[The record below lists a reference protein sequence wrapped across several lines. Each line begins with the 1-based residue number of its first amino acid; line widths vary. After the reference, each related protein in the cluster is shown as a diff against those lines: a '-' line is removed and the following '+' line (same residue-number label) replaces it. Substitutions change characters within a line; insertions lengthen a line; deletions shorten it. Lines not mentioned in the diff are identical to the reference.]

1 MSRFKVVVSD
11 QVFPSVDLE
20 RRILAEI
27 DADLVVASG
36 TRDEVLEIARDA
48 DAILNTYLPFDAD
61 AIERLERCKIIARY
75 GIGVDNID
83 LDAARRKGIVVT
95 NVPDYCVEEVA
106 THTLALILAVARKVV
121 TADRLVRDGEWTI
134 EPLRPLRRLSELTV
148 GLLGYGKIAR
158 RVAAALETLGAE
170 MVVYDPYVQPGPD
183 TPRLVDL
190 GELLSS
196 ADILSIHAP
205 LTPETRGMIDREALA
220 KMKPGSY
227 LVNTSRGPLVV
238 LEDLLEALREG
249 RLAGAALDV
258 FENEPVNPAVIAD
271 VPNLIATPHMAYY
284 SEEAL
289 EESQRKAATQVV
301 KVLTGQEPDYRVA

>member
-1 MSRFKVVVSD
+1 VSRFKVVVSD

>member
-196 ADILSIHAP
+196 SDILSIHAP

-258 FENEPVNPAVIAD
+258 FENEPVNPEAIAD

-289 EESQRKAATQVV
+289 EESQRKATTQVV